1 MYDNGHKFVERYYSI
16 SVEETK
22 NKASFMFVLSLKLR
36 NRVDYDSD
44 ASQTQT
50 NESEHRLLFS
60 LNGVSLMVK
69 FSNGYVISCYPIH

>member
-1 MYDNGHKFVERYYSI
+1 MWFFDEPPLLPLLSTWFKDGPKAQCIDNGHKFVERHYSI

-44 ASQTQT
+44 ASQTPD
-50 NESEHRLLFS
+50 E
-60 LNGVSLMVK
+60 
-69 FSNGYVISCYPIH
+69 